1 MTIARVRMEI
11 LVADAEALTASQL
24 RAEFLLDPS
33 VTFLN
38 HGSSGAR
45 PRRVIDAY
53 QEWQRTLEREP
64 VDFVERRLPGLLDVV
79 RGRLAAYVGA
89 PPSDL
94 TLIQNATMGV
104 NIAARS
110 LALRP
115 GDEVLTT
122 SLEYGAC
129 EMAWEWLC
137 ARVGARFVRAE
148 IPLPIDDVVDRLFAR
163 KTERTRV
170 VYVSH
175 MTSATALRLPVEE
188 IVREARAA
196 GLITIVD
203 GAHATGQLP
212 LDLAAL
218 GADFYAGN
226 CHKWLCAPRGTGFL
240 YARPERQMGIDG
252 AVVNWGY
259 EAPASFISRTEEQ
272 GTRDVVAHLAI
283 LEALDFQEQRHWDAV
298 RARCCA
304 TTIDARDRLCEL
316 LCTQPIAPP
325 EMLAQMATVRL
336 PKSDPDLGRRLFAD
350 HKIEVNVAGELLRIS
365 IAAYTTDDEVQRLLD
380 VLPTLLR

>member
-1 MTIARVRMEI
+1 MT
-11 LVADAEALTASQL
+11 DAPTAAQL

-33 VTFLN
+33 IVFLN

-45 PRRVIDAY
+45 PRPVIDAY
-53 QEWQRTLEREP
+53 QAWQRRLEWEP
-64 VDFVERRLPGLLDVV
+64 VHFVERQLPDLLETV
-79 RGRLAAYVGA
+79 RSRLAAYVGA
-89 PPSDL
+89 PASDL
-94 TLIQNATMGV
+94 TLVQNATMGV

-137 ARVGARFVRAE
+137 ARVGARLVRAE
-148 IPLPIDDVVDRLFAR
+148 IPLPFDDVVERLFACMTD
-163 KTERTRV
+163 KTRA

-175 MTSATALRLPVEE
+175 VTSATALRLPVEDV
-188 IVREARAA
+188 IARARA
-196 GLITIVD
+196 EGLITVVD
-203 GAHATGQLP
+203 GAHATGQVP
-212 LDLAAL
+212 LNLSQL

-240 YARPERQMGIDG
+240 HVRTEHQSRIDG

-259 EAPASFISRTEEQ
+259 EPPATFISRTEEQ
-272 GTRDVVAHLAI
+272 GTRDVAAHLAI
-283 LEALDFQEQRHWDAV
+283 LAAIDFQEARNWDVVRQRCYAAAV
-298 RARCCA
+298 
-304 TTIDARDRLCEL
+304 DARNRLCEL
-316 LCTQPIAPP
+316 LDTEPIAPE

-336 PKSDPDLGRRLFAD
+336 PAAQPDLSERLFWE
-350 HKIEVNVAGELLRIS
+350 HGIEVNVTGDLFRIS
-365 IAAYTTDDEVQRLLD
+365 IASYTTDDDVARVLD
-380 VLPTLLR
+380 VLPLMLQRRS